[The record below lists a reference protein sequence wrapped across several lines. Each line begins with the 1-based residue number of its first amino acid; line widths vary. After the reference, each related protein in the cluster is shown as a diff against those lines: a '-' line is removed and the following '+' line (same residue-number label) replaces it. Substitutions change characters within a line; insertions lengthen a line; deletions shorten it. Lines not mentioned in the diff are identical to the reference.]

1 MGRARDMGPKP
12 WSLRS
17 VSTLIR
23 QDVHPR
29 HPGISFTP
37 VSWAITIYTNNY
49 DIMTMKWYFL
59 PPYDSDSDSM
69 YPSIPSVINRNASPY
84 RRDCTSESAHQA
96 DALMVVLEH
105 CLRQGLLPQQA
116 DMGAEGKVWIPS
128 GRQTWQVTIPLF
140 VGDFPVE
147 TSPIYRR
154 FSIATFDYQN
164 VSGLANKHI

>member
-29 HPGISFTP
+29 HPGYHLPQLAGRSLFIQAT
-37 VSWAITIYTNNY
+37 
-49 DIMTMKWYFL
+49 MTMKWYFL
-59 PPYDSDSDSM
+59 PPYDSDSNSM
-69 YPSIPSVINRNASPY
+69 YPSTPSVINRNASPY

-128 GRQTWQVTIPLF
+128 GHQTWQVTIPLF
-140 VGDFPVE
+140 VDDFPLPRLI
-147 TSPIYRR
+147 TR
-154 FSIATFDYQN
+154 T
-164 VSGLANKHI
+164 

>member
-29 HPGISFTP
+29 HPGYHLPQLAGRSLFIQAT
-37 VSWAITIYTNNY
+37 
-49 DIMTMKWYFL
+49 MTMKWYFL
-59 PPYDSDSDSM
+59 PPYDSDSNSM
-69 YPSIPSVINRNASPY
+69 YPSTPSVINRNASPY

-128 GRQTWQVTIPLF
+128 GHQTWQVTIPLF
-140 VGDFPVE
+140 VDDFPVK